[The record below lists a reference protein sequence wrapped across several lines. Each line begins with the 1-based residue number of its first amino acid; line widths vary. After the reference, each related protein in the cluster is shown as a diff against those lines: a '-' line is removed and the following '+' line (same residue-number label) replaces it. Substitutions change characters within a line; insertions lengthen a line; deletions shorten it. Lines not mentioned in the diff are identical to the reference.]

1 MVLKMIYLIICKN
14 GQCWVVHMVGMVRL
28 LYMVEKKLRQQTFW
42 VVDNAKED
50 WDFRSFLAS
59 SG

>member
-1 MVLKMIYLIICKN
+1 
-14 GQCWVVHMVGMVRL
+14 MVGMVRL